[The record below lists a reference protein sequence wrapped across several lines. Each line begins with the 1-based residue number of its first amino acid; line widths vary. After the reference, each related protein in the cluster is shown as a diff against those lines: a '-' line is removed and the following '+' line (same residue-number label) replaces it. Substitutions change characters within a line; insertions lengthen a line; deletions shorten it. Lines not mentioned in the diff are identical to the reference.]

1 MCVNIN
7 IVYLEFILLRI
18 KRLNEND
25 HSISLCIKYDTKLDI
40 FITF

>member
-7 IVYLEFILLRI
+7 VVYLEFILLKA
-18 KRLNEND
+18 KRLSENN

-40 FITF
+40 FTTF